1 MAFGRDKKA
10 SQDVSEQIADLNKSL
25 SELRRT
31 LDSQE
36 REMDELRTKLKMV
49 TDENAQIK
57 RLISDTTQ
65 IKASLQ
71 DVEAKVKAISGVV
84 GPEVSEKLDRTIKE
98 INYRTEQLT
107 QLVSSTSLKLS
118 GDAEA
123 HVTEINA
130 LKEEL
135 EKLRNNVKMVSCTTS
150 A

>member
-1 MAFGRDKKA
+1 M
-10 SQDVSEQIADLNKSL
+10 
-25 SELRRT
+25 
-31 LDSQE
+31 
-36 REMDELRTKLKMV
+36 
-49 TDENAQIK
+49 
-57 RLISDTTQ
+57 
-65 IKASLQ
+65 
-71 DVEAKVKAISGVV
+71 V

-135 EKLRNNVKMVSCTTS
+135 EKLRNDVKMVSCTTS

>member
-1 MAFGRDKKA
+1 MAFVRDKEA
-10 SQDVSEQIADLNKSL
+10 SQDVAKQIADLNKSL

-84 GPEVSEKLDRTIKE
+84 GP
-98 INYRTEQLT
+98 
-107 QLVSSTSLKLS
+107 
-118 GDAEA
+118 
-123 HVTEINA
+123 
-130 LKEEL
+130 
-135 EKLRNNVKMVSCTTS
+135 
-150 A
+150 